1 MPTKSETGIQ
11 TMRSP
16 KSQESLQN
24 IFGNRGV
31 QKSMALILGGF
42 LDCVKNLN
50 QYCFKQFHVFFG
62 GGFPTKFFGGFW
74 TTLSKVMKKQ
84 P

>member
-42 LDCVKNLN
+42 LDCVKNLI
-50 QYCFKQFHVFFG
+50 QDRFKQFHVLFEG
-62 GGFPTKFFGGFW
+62 RFPIKFFGVF
-74 TTLSKVMKKQ
+74 S
-84 P
+84 PR